1 MQVEKGGSWK
11 GSSRFFFLFL
21 LLRLGRTV
29 DGRRTFYRSGLE
41 KELSL
46 WRDEEE
52 NSYLYL
58 LVRCSL
64 QLLAEPDARNYGGA
78 KTFEM
83 LCGALP
89 FLLEM
94 RFLLS
99 RGGETL
105 ATLDVVRSSL
115 SLSPLS
121 FHSSLIPLSVAPTRL
136 ATEGGPS
143 LSNFS
148 TSRAPPSPNDLS
160 FLSSSSCLPSN
171 PHSCSARGS
180 RRPAHVLPA
189 LGFFPFPL
197 NFFFPHFHSLFL
209 VAVCLAATLP
219 LSNQPLPAIIS
230 A

>member
-99 RGGETL
+99 RGGEGKRWQRWTWF
-105 ATLDVVRSSL
+105 DRRSL
-115 SLSPLS
+115 SLLCPFIPLS
-121 FHSSLIPLSVAPTRL
+121 FPSPWRPHAWQPREDLLSRI
-136 ATEGGPS
+136 
-143 LSNFS
+143 
-148 TSRAPPSPNDLS
+148 SRRAELPPSPNDLS

-197 NFFFPHFHSLFL
+197 TFFFL
-209 VAVCLAATLP
+209 
-219 LSNQPLPAIIS
+219 IS
-230 A
+230 YYS

>member
-11 GSSRFFFLFL
+11 GSSRFFFFFFFFALAGPWMAAGHFTGADSKKSSLSGATKKKTRISTCSSGVLFNF
-21 LLRLGRTV
+21 LRNQMLEITAAPKHLKCCVARSHFCWKCVSSCREEGKRWQRWTWF
-29 DGRRTFYRSGLE
+29 DRR
-41 KELSL
+41 
-46 WRDEEE
+46 
-52 NSYLYL
+52 
-58 LVRCSL
+58 
-64 QLLAEPDARNYGGA
+64 
-78 KTFEM
+78 
-83 LCGALP
+83 
-89 FLLEM
+89 
-94 RFLLS
+94 
-99 RGGETL
+99 
-105 ATLDVVRSSL
+105 SL

-148 TSRAPPSPNDLS
+148 TSRAPPSPHDLS

-197 NFFFPHFHSLFL
+197 TFFFL
-209 VAVCLAATLP
+209 
-219 LSNQPLPAIIS
+219 IS
-230 A
+230 YYS